1 MSFTKWNVL
10 VLVLTATVSIVSSSL
25 LFASAVCDYKK
36 GGTMARFLPFKQ
48 LAIFP
53 WKTRSTSAV
62 STVVCCCCCLLLAA
76 ATTPTPTTAL
86 AARPTTATTTTTRL
100 MATSS
105 SSNTPSVALGY
116 LDAAAAAALDAE
128 LMQQP
133 GGFSLD
139 QLMELAGLAVAQAAH
154 QLLVDEPVETRHASI
169 ALRPSP
175 AKVLLV
181 CGPGNNGGDGLVAA
195 RHLHHFGYEAV
206 VVYPKRSSREAHYA
220 NLVQQC
226 EDLEIPVLDALPQDL
241 TVYALLVDAIF
252 GFSFVGE
259 PRQPFASMLQA
270 MQHAQR
276 STVETASTTTATSTG
291 PLILSVDVPSGW
303 HVDEGG
309 DWHPAAVISLTAP
322 KPCMRQYIQGR
333 HFVGGRFLP
342 PRLARAYGVR
352 MPPYEGVSQVWEFPP
367 RGGAAVTATEDV
379 TEDVPWEFEY
389 AAYLAVQEAAQQRAE
404 ESAVAESIP
413 KGETE
418 KKVSWE
424 AEYASYCAEKE
435 ARLLAA
441 QDRAKRS

>member
-1 MSFTKWNVL
+1 
-10 VLVLTATVSIVSSSL
+10 
-25 LFASAVCDYKK
+25 
-36 GGTMARFLPFKQ
+36 MARFCFLPFKQ

-53 WKTRSTSAV
+53 WKTRSTSAA
-62 STVVCCCCCLLLAA
+62 SAVVCCCCCLLLAA
-76 ATTPTPTTAL
+76 TTSTTTAL
-86 AARPTTATTTTTRL
+86 TTTARPTTTRL

-105 SSNTPSVALGY
+105 SSNNNNAPLADLGY

-154 QLLVDEPVETRHASI
+154 QLLTDDDTPKTRHASI
-169 ALRPSP
+169 ALRPCP

-206 VVYPKRSSREAHYA
+206 VVYPKRSAREAHYA

-226 EDLEIPVLDALPQDL
+226 DDLEIPILDALPNDL
-241 TVYALLVDAIF
+241 TVYTLLVDAIF

-259 PRQPFASMLQA
+259 PREPFASMLHA
-270 MQHAQR
+270 MQQAQR
-276 STVETASTTTATSTG
+276 SSTVEAASTITTTTRTG

-322 KPCMRQYIQGR
+322 KPCMQRYVQGR

-435 ARLLAA
+435 ARL
-441 QDRAKRS
+441 RS